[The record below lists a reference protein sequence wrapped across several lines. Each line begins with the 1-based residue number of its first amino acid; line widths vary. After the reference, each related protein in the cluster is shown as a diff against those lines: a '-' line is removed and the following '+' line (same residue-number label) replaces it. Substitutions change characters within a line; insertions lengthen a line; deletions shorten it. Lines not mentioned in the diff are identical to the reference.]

1 MEVSTV
7 IGLLD
12 HVAGFMIGKSYPGPV
27 PGLLGEVSNLVG
39 EE

>member
-12 HVAGFMIGKSYPGPV
+12 HVAGFTIGKSYPGPV
-27 PGLLGEVSNLVG
+27 PGLLGGVKSPVG